1 MSDSSAN
8 PRYAIV
14 TGGASGLGREFCLR
28 LAREHWH
35 IAVVDVDRTGAEET
49 AQMVTQAGGVGR
61 VEHCDVTR
69 IDDWLALRDQ
79 LQAEWPRL
87 DLLVNNAGRYAS
99 GYVGALDLAEAER
112 LIQLNLMG
120 VLYGCHTLVPW
131 LAESAKSQRTTIINV
146 ASSFAFLCPPGMA
159 PYNLS
164 KAAVVAL
171 SETLHGELKP
181 RGVGVTVVC
190 PGPMPTRFVESASFD
205 SDAFRELTQSYVR
218 DSTLAP
224 AAVAVAALDAMRRRQ
239 LYVVMGA
246 DQRLYWRIKR
256 LLPTTLLNRVAHRVR
271 KDLATIK
278 SGNSR
283 EPTARRQPTTDN

>member
-1 MSDSSAN
+1 MSSSLAS

-28 LAREHWH
+28 LARDGWH
-35 IAVVDVDRTGAEET
+35 IAIVDVDRGGAEET
-49 AQMVTQAGGVGR
+49 SRMVTKAGGVGR
-61 VEHCDVTR
+61 VEIRDVTT
-69 IDDWLALRDQ
+69 IDAWLAIRDR
-79 LQAEWPRL
+79 LQADWPRL

-99 GYVGALDLAEAER
+99 GNVGELDLAEAER

-131 LAESAKSQRTTIINV
+131 LAGGAKSRHTAIINV

-164 KAAVVAL
+164 KAGVAAL

-205 SDAFRELTQSYVR
+205 SNDFRQLTESYVR
-218 DSTLAP
+218 ESTLAP
-224 AAVAVAALDAMRRRQ
+224 AAVAAAAIDAIHHRQ
-239 LYVVMGA
+239 LYVVMGS
-246 DQRLYWRIKR
+246 DQRWFWRIKR
-256 LLPTTLLNRVAHRVR
+256 LAPMTLLSRVARRVR
-271 KDLATIK
+271 NDLANTV
-278 SGNSR
+278 NSP
-283 EPTARRQPTTDN
+283 PTSDS